1 MRKSELQSYIKENII
16 DILSEEEDMTNLPP
30 KKEIDDTIDSV
41 KKLKKELDSLEEDN
55 DIDDKDAIKAASAAK
70 GKNKKYDLALKG
82 FKEVEKRMKSL
93 ARDYSEA
100 KDTKKEDIL
109 KQLKKLTGQKNELK
123 SLVDKFANDLV

>member
-16 DILSEEEDMTNLPP
+16 DILSEEEDMTNLPS